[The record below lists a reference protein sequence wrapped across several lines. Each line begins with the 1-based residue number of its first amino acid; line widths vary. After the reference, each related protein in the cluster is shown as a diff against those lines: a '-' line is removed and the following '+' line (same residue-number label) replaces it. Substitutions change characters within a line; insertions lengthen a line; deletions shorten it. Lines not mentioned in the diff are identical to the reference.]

1 MLARP
6 ERLGYGGVMLLPGRL
21 SASTLG
27 DLLGALHRE
36 RTSGRLELIEIRG
49 PQGRSVPGRAHRIHL
64 ASGFVTAVDT
74 ELPVP
79 PLGEILKRKGTL
91 DSALLVTLLRRLDA
105 GDPRSTG
112 EILVHE
118 RMARAEAVRAGLE
131 QQLRQRLDALF
142 GLEDAQIAFRVA
154 RPTSPESWSARPL
167 APDDFLHGRPRRRDG
182 AKAPPRRPGAPAND
196 DREPPRSGPRVALV
210 VTARDQAL
218 ALLGLDQ
225 RAEAAEVRKAFRRLA
240 GQLHP
245 DRFESA
251 PLEERRQQAV
261 RFARISA
268 AYHVLVA

>member
-1 MLARP
+1 
-6 ERLGYGGVMLLPGRL
+6 MLLPGRL

-36 RTSGRLELIEIRG
+36 RTSGRLELSEIRG

-64 ASGFVTAVDT
+64 VEGLVTTVET

-79 PLGEILKRKGTL
+79 PLGEILRRKGTL
-91 DSALLVTLLRRLDA
+91 DSAVLVTLLRRIDA

-112 EILVHE
+112 EILVAE
-118 RMARAEAVRAGLE
+118 RMARADAVRAGLE
-131 QQLRQRLDALF
+131 QQRGQRLDALF

-154 RPTSPESWSARPL
+154 RPASRESWSARPL
-167 APDDFLHGRPRRRDG
+167 SPDDFLHGRPRRRDG
-182 AKAPPRRPGAPAND
+182 AKAPPRPASGAAND

-210 VTARDQAL
+210 PSPRDHAL
-218 ALLGLDQ
+218 ALLGLGE
-225 RAEAAEVRKAFRRLA
+225 RAEPAEVRKAFRRIA
-240 GQLHP
+240 GLLHP

-251 PLEERRQQAV
+251 PVEERRKQAAQ
-261 RFARISA
+261 FARISA

>member
-1 MLARP
+1 
-6 ERLGYGGVMLLPGRL
+6 MLLPGRL

-36 RTSGRLELIEIRG
+36 RTSGRLDLSEIRG

-64 ASGFVTAVDT
+64 SEGLVTSVET
-74 ELPVP
+74 QLPVP

-91 DSALLVTLLRRLDA
+91 DSALLVTLLRRIDG

-112 EILVHE
+112 EILVTE

-142 GLEDAQIAFRVA
+142 DLEDAQIAFRVA
-154 RPTSPESWSARPL
+154 RPASREIWSARPL
-167 APDDFLHGRPRRRDG
+167 APGDFLHGRPRRRDG
-182 AKAPPRRPGAPAND
+182 AKAPPRASSRAAND
-196 DREPPRSGPRVALV
+196 DREPPPPRSGPRVALALA
-210 VTARDQAL
+210 ARDQAL
-218 ALLGLDQ
+218 ALLGLGD

-251 PLEERRQQAV
+251 PVEERRKQALQ
-261 RFARISA
+261 FARISA

>member
-1 MLARP
+1 
-6 ERLGYGGVMLLPGRL
+6 MLLPGRL

-36 RTSGRLELIEIRG
+36 RTSGRLDLAEIRG

-64 ASGFVTAVDT
+64 AEGLVTTVET

-79 PLGEILKRKGTL
+79 PLGELLRRKGTL
-91 DSALLVTLLRRLDA
+91 DSAVLVTLLRRIDA

-112 EILVHE
+112 EILVAE
-118 RMARAEAVRAGLE
+118 RMARADAVRAGLE
-131 QQLRQRLDALF
+131 QQRSLRLDALF
-142 GLEDAQIAFRVA
+142 SLEDAQIAFRVA
-154 RPTSPESWSARPL
+154 RPTSRESWSARPL

-182 AKAPPRRPGAPAND
+182 AKAAPRPASQPAND
-196 DREPPRSGPRVALV
+196 DREPPRSGPRVAVV
-210 VTARDQAL
+210 VTARDHAL
-218 ALLGLDQ
+218 ALFGLDQ
-225 RAEAAEVRKAFRRLA
+225 RAETAEVRKAFRRLA

-251 PLEERRQQAV
+251 PVDERRKQAAQ
-261 RFARISA
+261 FARISA

>member
-1 MLARP
+1 
-6 ERLGYGGVMLLPGRL
+6 MLLPGRL

-27 DLLGALHRE
+27 DLLGALYRE

-112 EILVHE
+112 EILVSE

-154 RPTSPESWSARPL
+154 RPTSRESWSARPL

-182 AKAPPRRPGAPAND
+182 AKAPPRRPSAPAND

-218 ALLGLDQ
+218 ALFGLDQ

-251 PLEERRQQAV
+251 PVEERRKQAAQ
-261 RFARISA
+261 FARISA

>member
-1 MLARP
+1 
-6 ERLGYGGVMLLPGRL
+6 MLLPGRL

-36 RTSGRLELIEIRG
+36 RTSGRLELSEIRG
-49 PQGRSVPGRAHRIHL
+49 PQGRSVPGRTHRVHL
-64 ASGFVTAVDT
+64 SSGLVTGVETA
-74 ELPVP
+74 LPVP
-79 PLGEILKRKGTL
+79 PLGEILKRKGAL
-91 DSALLVTLLRRLDA
+91 DSALLVTLLRRIDA

-112 EILVHE
+112 EILVTE
-118 RMARAEAVRAGLE
+118 RLARADVVRAALE

-142 GLEDAQIAFRVA
+142 GIEDARISFRVA
-154 RPTSPESWSARPL
+154 RPTGSESWSARPL
-167 APDDFLHGRPRRRDG
+167 APEDFLRGRPRHRDG
-182 AKAPPRRPGAPAND
+182 HKAPPRSVGSAAND
-196 DREPPRSGPRVALV
+196 DREPPRSGPRVALA
-210 VTARDQAL
+210 VTARDHAL

-225 RAEAAEVRKAFRRLA
+225 RAEAAEVRRAFRRLA

-251 PLEERRQQAV
+251 PVDERVKQAA

>member
-1 MLARP
+1 
-6 ERLGYGGVMLLPGRL
+6 MLLPGRL

-27 DLLGALHRE
+27 DLLGSLHRE
-36 RTSGRLELIEIRG
+36 RTSGRLELSEIRG

-64 ASGFVTAVDT
+64 VEGLVTTVET

-79 PLGEILKRKGTL
+79 PLGEILKRRGIL
-91 DSALLVTLLRRLDA
+91 DSAVLVTLLRRIDA

-112 EILVHE
+112 EILVNE
-118 RMARAEAVRAGLE
+118 RMARADAVRGGLE

-154 RPTSPESWSARPL
+154 RPTSRESWSARPL
-167 APDDFLHGRPRRRDG
+167 APDDFLHGRPRRRDS
-182 AKAPPRRPGAPAND
+182 AKAPPRPANRPAND

-218 ALLGLDQ
+218 ALLGLGV
-225 RAEAAEVRKAFRRLA
+225 RAEAADVRKAFRRLA

-245 DRFESA
+245 DRFECA
-251 PLEERRQQAV
+251 PVEERRKQAAQ
-261 RFARISA
+261 FARISA